1 MPATKK
7 TTTPTSAAKPGAA
20 ADAAASNEPVAA
32 DVPSADAKTT
42 KPPTPARFESEH
54 ASLILYAG
62 GKKVAVFNLGA
73 YETDDPT
80 VIAVLRGSADV
91 REVGSDE

>member
-1 MPATKK
+1 MPRAKI
-7 TTTPTSAAKPGAA
+7 TT
-20 ADAAASNEPVAA
+20 AASDESKPA
-32 DVPSADAKTT
+32 DPPSADELKE
-42 KPPTPARFESEH
+42 KPPAPARFESES

-80 VIAVLRGSADV
+80 VIAVLRGNELV
-91 REVGSDE
+91 REVGGDD